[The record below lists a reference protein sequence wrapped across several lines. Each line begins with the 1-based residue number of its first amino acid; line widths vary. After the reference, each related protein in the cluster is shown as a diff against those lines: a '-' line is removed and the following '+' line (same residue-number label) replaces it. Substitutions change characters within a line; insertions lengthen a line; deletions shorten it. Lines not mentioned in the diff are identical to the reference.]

1 MPVPGAALSESVI
14 PAIPFDVSG
23 AAADGALAESPPVL
37 LASLVFAHAVAKNAS
52 AVRVQ
57 VVVRTAPRCLK

>member
-1 MPVPGAALSESVI
+1 M
-14 PAIPFDVSG
+14 PAIPFDVSAD
-23 AAADGALAESPPVL
+23 AAAGALAESPPAL

-57 VVVRTAPRCLK
+57 VVVRTAPRLLK